1 MNQIYN
7 CINILNSISRP
18 FIQQKVSCT
27 WGFSVHL
34 DTLVFSI
41 ARCHRTA
48 IAVVL
53 FFFFFSGWF
62 IIRLCSCTRRVH
74 TLPREGGYIAIPK
87 CGGRKVTHTLE
98 PLGNVWRI
106 LYSWASYFIV
116 LLRIYMVHKHYIQG
130 IKGVCELFN
139 SVITTMKSSHTP

>member
-53 FFFFFSGWF
+53 FFFFFF
-62 IIRLCSCTRRVH
+62 RVIYYKIVQLH
-74 TLPREGGYIAIPK
+74 TQSAHITQGRGIYSNTK
-87 CGGRKVTHTLE
+87 MWGRKVTHTLE
-98 PLGNVWRI
+98 PLGNVWHI